1 MFLLLPFL
9 SWELM
14 RVCYPF
20 SLSDIYLTY
29 APMLTVHCGCLALKS
44 IEPVEHG
51 MALICLQK
59 KEKKKKDA
67 WRWCLQHFQQ
77 IRFGYASMI
86 DGWTEKEQPQWAEQL
101 RATGNEIK
109 TVLVFVLKLVSVLDF
124 ERCQA
129 CIRSSINGS
138 NQEVSNSN
146 YLHVEEKQLDSL
158 TSEPQKRRKPQHI
171 LLSCLHG
178 SSEVIFLKD

>member
-1 MFLLLPFL
+1 MSVIHFHCL
-9 SWELM
+9 
-14 RVCYPF
+14 
-20 SLSDIYLTY
+20 IYLTY
-29 APMLTVHCGCLALKS
+29 APMLTVHCSCLTLKS

-59 KEKKKKDA
+59 KKKKGMTMMFPA
-67 WRWCLQHFQQ
+67 FFWQQ

-86 DGWTEKEQPQWAEQL
+86 DGWTEKEQQQWAEQL

-129 CIRSSINGS
+129 RIRSSINGS

>member
-20 SLSDIYLTY
+20 SLSDLFDICPH
-29 APMLTVHCGCLALKS
+29 AHCPLWLLG
-44 IEPVEHG
+44 I
-51 MALICLQK
+51 K
-59 KEKKKKDA
+59 KYWTCGARDGFNLSTKKKKKGMTMMFPA
-67 WRWCLQHFQQ
+67 FFWQQ

-86 DGWTEKEQPQWAEQL
+86 DDWTEKEQPQWAEQL

-129 CIRSSINGS
+129 RIRSSINGS

-146 YLHVEEKQLDSL
+146 DLHVEEKQLDSL